1 MGDKEWVCVFPK
13 SEGICTVQGDPVV
26 AADQPDP
33 QLCKGVG
40 ANCVKGLCEQYA
52 VLLIS
57 VLPCI

>member
-1 MGDKEWVCVFPK
+1 M
-13 SEGICTVQGDPVV
+13 QGDSVV

-52 VLLIS
+52 VLLSLHLIFS
-57 VLPCI
+57 TLVASTILS